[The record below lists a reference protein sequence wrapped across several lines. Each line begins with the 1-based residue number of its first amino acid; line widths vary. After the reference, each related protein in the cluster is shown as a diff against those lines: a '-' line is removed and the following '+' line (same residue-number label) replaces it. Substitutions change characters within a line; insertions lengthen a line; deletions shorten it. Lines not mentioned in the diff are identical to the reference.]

1 MQPTFYVGI
10 VGVILLALLFRQT
23 RVRSIWWFFAIA
35 QVFGGTSVATLT
47 ALGGASLAVSQVG
60 VAALVYAVFAMV
72 APRDFLAL
80 RRTIS
85 THAAGIALI
94 VYAVIISV
102 MGPRL
107 FAGQMNLVA
116 MRPETLN
123 GFIIATPLEPR
134 SSNIAHLAYLV
145 GSFLTA
151 LATSLV
157 FCRKLT
163 ATDFRNAVLSAG
175 LLHAAL
181 GAIDAVSSSLGAGW
195 VLDFLRNANFSF
207 VDQSIGNIKRI
218 SGSLAEASSYVT
230 FSIPFGV
237 FGIEE
242 WWRTRRPAPG
252 LVGLAIWI
260 VALASTSTTGLIGA
274 GIYAAVLFPRLVVAG
289 VGFAVSGIILG
300 VICAGGLIATGVSL
314 ARPDIMAAFGDFISL
329 LTVDKV
335 NSSSAVERVAWA
347 TQGWDAFQGSFGL
360 GIGAGS
366 FRSSSFPLAVIG
378 SLGFVGSMLMLGFI
392 AQVVRVTFFASR
404 VSSTQRSAGWAALF
418 ALVPLVVSGPTPDP
432 GFVFAMF
439 AGFAL
444 HPLLASPEHELGG
457 RLPFRSRQPV

>member
-1 MQPTFYVGI
+1 MLEERKRDMQPTFYVGI

-218 SGSLAEASSYVT
+218 SGSLAEACC
-230 FSIPFGV
+230 
-237 FGIEE
+237 
-242 WWRTRRPAPG
+242 
-252 LVGLAIWI
+252 
-260 VALASTSTTGLIGA
+260 TS
-274 GIYAAVLFPRLVVAG
+274 
-289 VGFAVSGIILG
+289 
-300 VICAGGLIATGVSL
+300 
-314 ARPDIMAAFGDFISL
+314 
-329 LTVDKV
+329 LTVAITGMV
-335 NSSSAVERVAWA
+335 
-347 TQGWDAFQGSFGL
+347 
-360 GIGAGS
+360 
-366 FRSSSFPLAVIG
+366 
-378 SLGFVGSMLMLGFI
+378 
-392 AQVVRVTFFASR
+392 
-404 VSSTQRSAGWAALF
+404 
-418 ALVPLVVSGPTPDP
+418 
-432 GFVFAMF
+432 
-439 AGFAL
+439 
-444 HPLLASPEHELGG
+444 HECYAILTDN
-457 RLPFRSRQPV
+457 